1 MTKGET
7 LQRIFYREFLLEPRL
22 YLEAGLEDLPRRLAS
37 ILDCSEEEALDKLV
51 KSPTLEALSIEQ
63 LKSLLVIRDMSL
75 VSRTAAALSA
85 ELKAPNVSYDGCI
98 RMALCYGIIGHVGH
112 VFSAL
117 RAAAAK
123 HEQWARHHYLYG
135 LLLGI
140 QEAQD
145 RACWEMGM
153 ALKYEPF
160 DEGRTRIKR
169 VYEAMGCLEP
179 ETD

>member
-1 MTKGET
+1 MDIGES
-7 LQRIFYREFLLEPRL
+7 LQRIFYREFLLEPQL
-22 YLEAGLEDLPRRLAS
+22 YMEAGLEDLPRRLAT
-37 ILDCSEEEALDKLV
+37 ILDCNDDEALERAV
-51 KSPTLEALSIEQ
+51 QSPTLDALTLEQ
-63 LKSLLVIRDMSL
+63 LKDLLKIRDMSL

-85 ELKAPNVSYDGCI
+85 ELKAPDVSYDSCI
-98 RMALCYGIIGHVGH
+98 RMALCYGVIGHVGH

-140 QEAQD
+140 QEAND

-160 DEGRTRIKR
+160 AEGRVRIQR
-169 VYEAMGCLEP
+169 VYALMGCLGSE
-179 ETD
+179 E

>member
-1 MTKGET
+1 MTVGET
-7 LQRIFYREFLLEPRL
+7 LQRIFYREFLLEPQL

-37 ILDCSEEEALDKLV
+37 ILDCSDEEALEKAV
-51 KSPTLEALSIEQ
+51 QSPTLEALSLEQ
-63 LKSLLVIRDMSL
+63 LQALLVIRDMSL

-85 ELKAPNVSYDGCI
+85 ELKAPDVSYDRCI
-98 RMALCYGIIGHVGH
+98 RMALCYGVIGHVGH
-112 VFSAL
+112 VYSAL
-117 RAAAAK
+117 RAATAK

-140 QEAQD
+140 QEARD

-160 DEGRTRIKR
+160 EEGKARIQR
-169 VYEAMGCLEP
+169 AYELMGCLAAKE
-179 ETD
+179 